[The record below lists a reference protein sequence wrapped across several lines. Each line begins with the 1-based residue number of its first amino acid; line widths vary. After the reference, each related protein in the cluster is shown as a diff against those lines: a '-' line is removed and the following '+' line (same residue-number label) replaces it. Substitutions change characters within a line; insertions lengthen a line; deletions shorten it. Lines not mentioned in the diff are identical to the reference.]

1 MSSPADAPLGS
12 EPAAVVL
19 DLDKPI
25 PDGLRGAVLALGNF
39 DGVHRG
45 HAELARV
52 ASAMARDLG
61 TVPAA
66 FTFEPHPRSVFRP
79 EEPVFRLTPPQIKL
93 ELLADAGLAQVFV
106 LPFDR
111 EIAAITAEHFI
122 DDLLVGRL
130 GATGLVCGYDF
141 HFGKGRTGS
150 PEMLQAHCLTAGVQ
164 VRVVPP
170 FAWHGEAVSST
181 LIRTALEEGD
191 VARAAE
197 FLGRPWFVRGLIAH
211 GDKRGRDLGYPTAN
225 MQLARDCKL
234 RHGIYAVRMRI
245 DGVWRDGV
253 ASFGRRPT
261 FDDGA
266 PRLETFVFD
275 FSGDLYGK
283 RVDVAFVDWLRGE
296 EKFGSLE
303 ALIVQMDA
311 DSARA
316 RDILARTPAFD
327 APPFLP

>member
-1 MSSPADAPLGS
+1 MPSPAD
-12 EPAAVVL
+12 EPPCREPVAVVL
-19 DLDKPI
+19 DLDKPV
-25 PDGLRGAVLALGNF
+25 PDALRGAVLALGNF

-52 ASAMARDLG
+52 AAAMARNLG
-61 TVPAA
+61 TRPAA

-79 EEPVFRLTPPQIKL
+79 EEPVFRLTSPQLKL
-93 ELLADAGLAQVFV
+93 EGLAQAGFAQVFV

-111 EIAAITAEHFI
+111 DIAAIPAERFV

-130 GATGLVCGYDF
+130 GAAGLVCGYDF

-150 PEMLQAHCLTAGVQ
+150 PETLQAHGLAADIPIA
-164 VRVVPP
+164 VVPP
-170 FAWHGEAVSST
+170 LSWQGEPVSST
-181 LIRTALEEGD
+181 LIRAALAEGD
-191 VARAAE
+191 VARAAA
-197 FLGRPWFVRGLIAH
+197 FLGRPWTVRGLVVH

-225 MQLARDCKL
+225 MHLARDCRL

-245 DGVWRDGV
+245 DGVWHDGV
-253 ASFGRRPT
+253 ASFGSRPT

-296 EKFGSLE
+296 AKFDSLE
-303 ALIVQMDA
+303 ALVAQMDA

-316 RDILARTPAFD
+316 REILAKT
-327 APPFLP
+327 PPFLP

>member
-1 MSSPADAPLGS
+1 MTAHAEAMPGQDPA
-12 EPAAVVL
+12 VFVL
-19 DLDKPI
+19 DLDKPV
-25 PDGLRGAVLALGNF
+25 PEAARGAVLALGNF

-45 HAELARV
+45 HAELAR
-52 ASAMARDLG
+52 AATRLAAERG
-61 TVPAA
+61 AHAAA

-79 EEPVFRLTPPQIKL
+79 QEPVFRLTPPQLKA
-93 ELLADAGLAQVFV
+93 ELLAGVGLPRTLV
-106 LPFDR
+106 LPFDL
-111 EIAAITAEHFI
+111 ETAAIDAARFI

-130 GATGLVCGYDF
+130 GAAGLVCGYDF
-141 HFGKGRTGS
+141 HFGKARTGS
-150 PEMLQAHCLTAGVQ
+150 PEMLQAHGLAAGLPV
-164 VRVVPP
+164 VVVPP
-170 FAWHGEAVSST
+170 FSWQGEPVSST

-191 VARAAE
+191 VARAAA
-197 FLGRPWFVRGLIAH
+197 FLGRPWFVRGLVVH

-225 MQLARDCKL
+225 MQLPRDCRL
-234 RHGIYAVRMRI
+234 RHGIYAVRMKI
-245 DGVWRDGV
+245 DGIWHDGV

-275 FSGDLYGK
+275 FAGDLYGK

-296 EKFGSLE
+296 AKFDSLE

-316 RDILARTPAFD
+316 RDILGRT
-327 APPFLP
+327 PPFLP

>member
-1 MSSPADAPLGS
+1 MSR
-12 EPAAVVL
+12 PAAMPLAGRPESIVL
-19 DLDKPI
+19 DRDTAVPEA
-25 PDGLRGAVLALGNF
+25 LRGAVLALGNF

-45 HAELARV
+45 HAELARRA
-52 ASAMARDLG
+52 ASLADERGAR
-61 TVPAA
+61 PAA

-79 EEPVFRLTPPQIKL
+79 EEPVFRLTSPQLKL
-93 ELLADAGLAQVFV
+93 EGLMEAGFAQVFV

-111 EIAAITAEHFI
+111 DIAAIPAESFV
-122 DDLLVGRL
+122 DDLLIGRL

-150 PEMLQAHCLTAGVQ
+150 PEMLQAHGLAAGIPVA
-164 VRVVPP
+164 VVPP
-170 FAWHGEAVSST
+170 FSWKGEPVSST
-181 LIRTALEEGD
+181 LIRTALEAGD

-197 FLGRPWFVRGLIAH
+197 FLGRPWLVRGLIAH
-211 GDKRGRDLGYPTAN
+211 GDKRGRELGYPTAN
-225 MQLARDCKL
+225 MQLARDCRL
-234 RHGIYAVRMRI
+234 RHGIYAVRMKI
-245 DGVWRDGV
+245 DGIWHDGV

-275 FSGDLYGK
+275 FSGDLYGQ

-296 EKFGSLE
+296 EKFDSLE
-303 ALIVQMDA
+303 ALIAQMDA

-316 RDILARTPAFD
+316 RDILAKTPAF
-327 APPFLP
+327 LP